1 MSGAPTRGEKTAE
14 GEVWNCPR
22 RGDVTLALGSIIVN
36 KNHSVVAFALTT
48 CGTFRATTVVRGPDV
63 IHSVERNA
71 VDIKFA
77 WPVNRINAAGCPEP
91 RTHHD

>member
-22 RGDVTLALGSIIVN
+22 RGEVTLALGSINVN

-48 CGTFRATTVVRGPDV
+48 CGTFRAAIAVRGPGV
-63 IHSVERNA
+63 IHLIERNA
-71 VDIKFA
+71 IDV
-77 WPVNRINAAGCPEP
+77 
-91 RTHHD
+91 